1 MRVDRQFLHP
11 VVAVPVRNEEGRL
24 PRLLAALAA
33 QDHLDKAGERLRTV
47 LVLNGCTD
55 GSRQAALAAA
65 RINPALDLDLIETA
79 APETISHVGSAR
91 RLGMERALA
100 GSACPPAA
108 TVILTTDADAVPARD
123 WVSMNLAAIA
133 AGADLVGGHIVGDA
147 EEEALLGPGFAAR
160 AAAIARYA
168 ALADRLAALVDPLP
182 HDPWPRHRDH
192 TGGSL
197 AVRGDVYAAVGG
209 MPALPVREDLA
220 FVSRVRAAGGLLV
233 HPASVRVTVSARLV
247 GRAPGGMADCL
258 TGWMRDE
265 AEGRPVLV
273 EAPDAIEARLL
284 RRRLLRDLD
293 GCGAEARR
301 QVARRLGLD
310 EAALAGS
317 AAALI
322 ERFAPDEPDAPAG
335 VPVAPATARL
345 AALIA
350 SREAESRAA

>member
-1 MRVDRQFLHP
+1 MRVDRHSLHP
-11 VVAVPVRNEEGRL
+11 VIAVPVRNEEQRL

-33 QDHLDKAGERLRTV
+33 QDHLGATAGRLRTV

-55 GSRQAALAAA
+55 GSRRAALDTA
-65 RINPALDLDLIETA
+65 RINPALDLDLVETSPDA
-79 APETISHVGSAR
+79 VSHVGAAR
-91 RLGMERALA
+91 RLAMERALA
-100 GSACPPAA
+100 GSARSPAA

-123 WVSMNLAAIA
+123 WISMNLAAVA
-133 AGADLVGGHIVGDA
+133 AGADLVGGHIVGDV
-147 EEEALLGPGFAAR
+147 EEEALLGTGFAAR
-160 AAAIARYA
+160 AAAIAQYT
-168 ALADRLAALVDPLP
+168 ALADRLAALVDPLA

-209 MPALPVREDLA
+209 LPALPVREDLA

-233 HPASVRVTVSARLV
+233 HPPSVRVTVSARLV

-273 EAPDAIEARLL
+273 EAPDAIEARLV

-310 EAALAGS
+310 DAALVGS

-322 ERFAPDEPDAPAG
+322 ERFAPDEPDAPAS